1 MEDTRGKNRKGKIMS
16 ETLLVV
22 ESPSKARTISKYLGS
37 GFVVKASM
45 GHIRDLPPDR
55 IAVNVEKNFQPT
67 FVILSTKKK
76 NVKELLSTATKAKK
90 ILLAADPDREGEAI
104 CYHLSE
110 IFKETEKPT
119 RRVLFYE
126 ITQKSVKEAIA
137 NPVEIDPHKVEA
149 QIARRIVDRLV
160 GYYISPLLWEKVKPR
175 LSAGRVQTVA
185 LRMLSE
191 REAEIEAFVP
201 EEYWVIGALVQGEEK
216 KPFEC
221 KLTHFKGKKAE
232 VKNKEKND
240 EIIQSLKGKKW
251 QVHALIQKEV
261 KKSPPPP
268 YTTSKLQQEA
278 ARLLKFPVKKTMSV
292 AQRLYEGID
301 LAGGE
306 TTGLITYMRTDSTR
320 IAPQAIKSARNF
332 ISETFGKEFLPE
344 KERIYAPK
352 EGAQDAHEAIRP
364 TDVSRTPES
373 IRDFLKD
380 DEFALYKL
388 IWKRFVASQMEDA
401 VFHNTKAQ
409 IECGEAMFQ
418 AQGSIC
424 TFKGFRSVYDTS
436 DESEDKSLPNIKKGE
451 TLELIEL
458 KSEQKWTEPPAR
470 YSEAT
475 LVKALEENGIGR
487 PSTYATIISTV
498 QEREYARK
506 ENGYLVPTALG
517 RMVTEILV
525 KHFPKLFDINYT
537 ASLEEELDKI
547 EKGDEDRLKLLKRF
561 WKLFAKTLE
570 EAKNEMTNIRKEGIP
585 TEEICPK
592 CKSPMIIKMGPFG
605 PFLACSNYPEC
616 KKTMPLPGET
626 KTVNATEQE
635 MICEICGSKMVLKN
649 GRFGPFLACEHYP
662 KCKGKKT
669 LVATKSGELVIKKEE
684 VLDEKCPECGGNLV
698 MRKGKYGPFI
708 SCSNYPK
715 CKYVKKKEGSTSN
728 KDLPPCPECGSPL
741 RVLFT
746 KKKKPFYGC
755 SNYPRCKFL
764 SWSKPI
770 GEKCPQ
776 CGNKFMVKKYKGKKA
791 FKSCPKDGCG
801 YTEEISE

>member
-1 MEDTRGKNRKGKIMS
+1 MS

-22 ESPSKARTISKYLGS
+22 ESPSKARTISKYLGK

-45 GHIRDLPPDR
+45 GHIRDLPHNK
-55 IAVNVEKNFQPT
+55 IAVDVEKDFQPS

-76 NVKELLSTATKAKK
+76 TVSELKSEAAKTKK

-104 CYHLSE
+104 CYHLAE
-110 IFKETEKPT
+110 IFKDSEKPIK
-119 RRVLFYE
+119 RVLFYE
-126 ITQKSVKEAIA
+126 ITSKSVKEAIE
-137 NPVEIDPHKVEA
+137 NPIEIDPCKVEA

-201 EEYWVIGALVQGEEK
+201 QEYWVIGALVQGDEK

-221 KLTHFKGKKAE
+221 KLSHFKGKKAE
-232 VKNKEKND
+232 VKNKEQND
-240 EIIQSLKGKKW
+240 EIVESLKGKEW
-251 QVHALIQKEV
+251 RVNSLIQKEV

-278 ARLLKFPVKKTMSV
+278 SRLLKFPVKKTMSV
-292 AQRLYEGID
+292 AQRLYEGVD
-301 LAGGE
+301 LAKGE

-320 IAPQAIKSARNF
+320 TSPQAIQSARKF
-332 ISETFGKEFLPE
+332 ILETYGKEYLPE
-344 KERIYAPK
+344 KEKIYSPK
-352 EGAQDAHEAIRP
+352 ESAQDAHEAIRP
-364 TDVSRTPES
+364 TDVNRTPES
-373 IRDFLKD
+373 IREYLKD
-380 DEFALYKL
+380 DEFSLYKL

-401 VFHNTKAQ
+401 IFHNTKAQ
-409 IECGEAMFQ
+409 IECGNAMFL

-424 TFKGFRSVYDTS
+424 TFKGFRTVYETS
-436 DESEDKSLPNIKKGE
+436 DESEDKSLPPLKKGE
-451 TLELIEL
+451 KLELIEL
-458 KSEQKWTEPPAR
+458 KSEQKWTEPPSR

-487 PSTYATIISTV
+487 PSTYASIITTV

-506 ENGYLVPTALG
+506 ENGYLIPTALG
-517 RMVTEILV
+517 RMVAEILV
-525 KHFPKLFDINYT
+525 KHFPKIFDINYT
-537 ASLEEELDKI
+537 ASLEEELDRI

-570 EAKNEMTNIRKEGIP
+570 EAKAEMANIRKEGKP
-585 TEEICPK
+585 TDEKCPK

-605 PFLACSNYPEC
+605 PFLACSNYPKC
-616 KKTMPLPGET
+616 KKTMPLPGEV
-626 KTVNATEQE
+626 KSVNAPEEE
-635 MICEICGSKMVLKN
+635 MVCEICGSKMVVKN
-649 GRFGPFLACEHYP
+649 GRYGPFLACEHYP

-669 LVATKSGELVIKKEE
+669 LVSTKSGELLIKKEE
-684 VLDEKCPECGGNLV
+684 LLEEKCPQCGGNLV
-698 MRKGKYGPFI
+698 NRRGKFGPFV
-708 SCSNYPK
+708 SCSNYPE
-715 CKYVKKKEGSTSN
+715 CKYIKKKEGAAPN
-728 KDLPPCPECGSPL
+728 KELPPCPECGSAL

-755 SNYPRCKFL
+755 SNYPKCKFL
-764 SWSKPI
+764 SWSEPI

-776 CGNKFMVKKYKGKKA
+776 CGNKYMIKKYKDKKA
-791 FKSCPKDGCG
+791 FKACPKDGCG
-801 YTEEISE
+801 YLEEIT